1 MYSNE
6 NFDLSYNRIQ
16 ESSDENVW
24 GNLTAC
30 LCIPL
35 VSHEVPSG
43 VCDAGVLHPRLVLC
57 QSSIL
62 HSDCC
67 HLHHAYVFVS
77 SSSSPEKFPAMLTNT
92 SLLNWFDNLVNFWR
106 YESCKFLVSYFCF
119 MLNNIIHVLL
129 YWLYLWQFLWV
140 SQAVIHLSSCLWSHY
155 DKE

>member
-30 LCIPL
+30 LWIPL

-77 SSSSPEKFPAMLTNT
+77 SSSSPEKFHAMLTNT
-92 SLLNWFDNLVNFWR
+92 SLLNWIDNLVNSCC

-119 MLNNIIHVLL
+119 ILNNIIHVLL